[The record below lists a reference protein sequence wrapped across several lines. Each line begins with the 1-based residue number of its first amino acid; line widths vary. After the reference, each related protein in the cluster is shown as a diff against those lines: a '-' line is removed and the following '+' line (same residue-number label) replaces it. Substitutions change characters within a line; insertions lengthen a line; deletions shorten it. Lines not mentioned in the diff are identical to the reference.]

1 MAGFFI
7 CEVIMT
13 VGVVRSQGSEL
24 FFIDTVN
31 FSTGTI
37 VKLVCPTGIQGLGGP
52 RDQIETTC
60 LDTIGD
66 KTYAAGLGNTGQ
78 ITVPFNMIPR
88 DASHQGLFALKES
101 GEVLDWMIGLSEST
115 EQPGALDSNG
125 DFEPFSTR
133 TAIKFDGYV
142 SDVNLDI
149 ATNDIVKGTL
159 LIQRSGSVQ
168 FYGYEPA

>member
-1 MAGFFI
+1 
-7 CEVIMT
+7 MT

-37 VKLVCPTGIQGLGGP
+37 LKLVCPTGIQGLGGP

-78 ITVPFNMIPR
+78 ITVPFNLIPR
-88 DASHQGLFALKES
+88 DAAIKGCSRSRKR
-101 GEVLDWMIGLSEST
+101 GEVLDWMIGLERID
-115 EQPGALDSNG
+115 GAAGSLDSNG
-125 DFEPFSTR
+125 DFQPFSTR

>member
-1 MAGFFI
+1 MAGFFS

-60 LDTIGD
+60 L
-66 KTYAAGLGNTGQ
+66 
-78 ITVPFNMIPR
+78 NMIPR